1 MNLGLYGTLLDP
13 QVRAL
18 VFGEAWRDA
27 GRPAKLEGWGRYYV
41 EGEKYPGIRREAGS
55 VIDVRVLDEVPPEAL
70 AAADAFEG
78 DEYRREAL
86 AVVFTDAAGRRGTA
100 MFYVPTPSVV
110 LSAAAW
116 RYDEAWQECYRDGFL
131 MEARDAIAACRTVV
145 REPGSA

>member
-1 MNLGLYGTLLDP
+1 MLDP

-55 VIDVRVLDEVPPEAL
+55 VIDVRVLDGVPPEAL

-86 AVVFTDAAGRRGTA
+86 AVVFADAAGGRGSA
-100 MFYVPTPSVV
+100 MFYVPAPSVALNAV
-110 LSAAAW
+110 AW
-116 RYDEAWQECYRDGFL
+116 RYDEAWRERYRADFL

-145 REPGSA
+145 RKPGSA

>member
-27 GRPAKLEGWGRYYV
+27 GRPAMLEGWGRYYV
-41 EGEKYPGIRREAGS
+41 EGEKYPGIRHEAGS
-55 VIDVRVLDEVPPEAL
+55 VIEVRVLDAMPPEAL

-86 AVVFTDAAGRRGTA
+86 AVVFTDAAGGRGSA
-100 MFYVPTPSVV
+100 MFYVPRPAVA
-110 LSAAAW
+110 LSAVAW
-116 RYDEAWQECYRDGFL
+116 RYNEAWRVRYREDFL
-131 MEARDAIAACRTVV
+131 MEVRDAIATCRTVV